1 MYIVEYC
8 EKGNVVV
15 CIVIVKFKK
24 ISNLSS
30 PPTPQKGLEV
40 PGGLGGGAQRA
51 NHFKKSMKANWN
63 FQRGDG
69 GVRENSFCAGRYGY

>member
-8 EKGNVVV
+8 EKGSVVV

-40 PGGLGGGAQRA
+40 PGGLGGGS
-51 NHFKKSMKANWN
+51 KGKP
-63 FQRGDG
+63 FQEKYEGKLEFPEG
-69 GVRENSFCAGRYGY
+69 